1 MSQSKFPVASKKR
14 TRHLSIK
21 EWIRRTSEFA
31 EWRSG
36 LKTKLRRWV
45 RTKGFLKGQT
55 AGAMW
60 SVCTMVT
67 VITHLP
73 GLLLSWLHS
82 LKIQNLG
89 KQHAFGLTKVKLA
102 PGFRGGKKQDL
113 THFVF
118 QKKKKYFNTFT
129 NSLNSSGWFVT
140 MLFKWKLSIA
150 QWGVDYCT
158 VLRIQPR
165 LVFSINKPSEMA
177 NTLKK
182 CFNWIFC

>member
-1 MSQSKFPVASKKR
+1 MHNLLLPSGYLCLSQNSRLPARNGLAIF
-14 TRHLSIK
+14 SIK

-67 VITHLP
+67 VIAHLP

-118 QKKKKYFNTFT
+118 QKKKKSISTH
-129 NSLNSSGWFVT
+129 LLILWIALVD
-140 MLFKWKLSIA
+140 LSHA
-150 QWGVDYCT
+150 
-158 VLRIQPR
+158 IQMEALHCSMRNR
-165 LVFSINKPSEMA
+165 LLHCP
-177 NTLKK
+177 
-182 CFNWIFC
+182 